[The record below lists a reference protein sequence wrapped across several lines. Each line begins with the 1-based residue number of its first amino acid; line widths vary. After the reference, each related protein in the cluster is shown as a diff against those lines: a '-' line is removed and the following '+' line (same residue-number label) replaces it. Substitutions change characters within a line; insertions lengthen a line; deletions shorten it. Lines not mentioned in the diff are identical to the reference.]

1 MTTVTCTNIIKR
13 YDNGFIAT
21 DDISLTVNAGEFL
34 VLVGPSGCGKSTLLR
49 MIAGLESI
57 TSGTLAFNQDIV
69 NDWEPRR
76 RDIGMVF
83 QNYAL
88 YPHLTVSENIA
99 FPLRVRKESKEAIS
113 RRVEE
118 VATLLGIHHVL
129 ESLPKQLSGGQR
141 QRVALGRAIART
153 PRVFLFDEPL
163 SNLDAH
169 LRADMRSELI
179 SLQRKVGSTAVY
191 VTHDHT
197 EAMTMGDRIAVLN
210 KGKLCQVG
218 TPSELYSNP
227 TSLFVAGFIGSPAIN
242 MVKGYILRQ
251 DGVRFVSDDGLL
263 SVALSEDSLQQKR
276 FSSLEEKHNC
286 TLAFRA
292 EFVRIAMPDETPSAK
307 GKVHLKEFL
316 GHEQI
321 ITLFVGNS
329 KLSMRVTNGASAIQS
344 DTEVPL
350 LIKPEGVLLFDE
362 HGNRL

>member
-13 YDNGFIAT
+13 YDNGYVAT

-57 TSGTLAFNQDIV
+57 TSGTLAFDKDIV

-88 YPHLTVSENIA
+88 YPHLTVGENIA
-99 FPLRVRKESKEAIS
+99 FPLRVRKESKEAITK
-113 RRVEE
+113 RVEE
-118 VATLLGIHHVL
+118 VATMLDVHHVL
-129 ESLPKQLSGGQR
+129 GNLPKQLSGGQR

-169 LRADMRSELI
+169 LRAEMRSELI
-179 SLQRKVGSTAVY
+179 TLQRKVGSTAVY

-210 KGKLCQVG
+210 KGKLCQIG
-218 TPSELYSNP
+218 TPAELYSNP
-227 TSLFVAGFIGSPAIN
+227 ASLFVAGFIGSPAIN
-242 MVKGYILRQ
+242 MVKGFLIRQ
-251 DGVRFVSDDGLL
+251 DGVRFVSDDGLI
-263 SVALSEDSLQQKR
+263 SVPLNEGSSILKR
-276 FSSLEEKHNC
+276 LGSLEGKRPY

-292 EFVRIAMPDETPSAK
+292 EYVCIAETHQTPSAI
-307 GKVHLKEFL
+307 GTIHLKEFL

-321 ITLFVGNS
+321 VTVFVGNN
-329 KLSMRVTNGASAIQS
+329 KLSMRQTGVNSSAQTDSEI
-344 DTEVPL
+344 PL
-350 LIKPEGVLLFDE
+350 LIKPEGLLLFDE
-362 HGNRL
+362 QENSI